1 LYGFPGRVK
10 SRLVGSGSMPLISM
24 SSGLG
29 RGLSSTAAMAISTGY
44 STGFLG
50 CRFLAIIILRPRA
63 GEGGAEIQDCLL
75 DLIAPD
81 RTRRA

>member
-1 LYGFPGRVK
+1 
-10 SRLVGSGSMPLISM
+10 
-24 SSGLG
+24 
-29 RGLSSTAAMAISTGY
+29 MAISTAD
-44 STGFLG
+44 SAGFLG

-81 RTRRA
+81 WTRRA